1 MIAKP
6 LLISLSLPS
15 PNYELL
21 TGKSTS
27 SEIYINTELVETLN
41 REKTLSKH
49 CLSKHV
55 LNLIKKILHRKIYNQ
70 KSHAIQTKAYQ
81 TKNVHKVQIEVSIPP
96 IKKQLITTCLR
107 PNINHIRPQHKP
119 IIMNPN
125 FTSRIRMS
133 LMEYKDPRKQYYQ
146 YMNKLCN
153 I

>member
-1 MIAKP
+1 MYENCVKPALPVKLLMIAKP

-81 TKNVHKVQIEVSIPP
+81 TKNVHKV
-96 IKKQLITTCLR
+96 
-107 PNINHIRPQHKP
+107 
-119 IIMNPN
+119 
-125 FTSRIRMS
+125 
-133 LMEYKDPRKQYYQ
+133 
-146 YMNKLCN
+146 
-153 I
+153 